1 MFCCNKNFNWNCLL
15 ELSNS
20 FFQFEFLCS
29 IKFWFVQCLIFS
41 GFEQKFIFLRY
52 LSILIRISIFFWL
65 AAWSKDSL
73 KKSVPSASFFV
84 DLSVWSLLE
93 NLSLNEKRQNLWY
106 NFEFLPQLENSGDP
120 PDFDN
125 GQKLSYWDCVYFLM
139 VTMSTVGYGDIYCVT
154 AIGRGFQV
162 LFLLVGLVS
171 T

>member
-1 MFCCNKNFNWNCLL
+1 MNF
-15 ELSNS
+15 
-20 FFQFEFLCS
+20 Q
-29 IKFWFVQCLIFS
+29 
-41 GFEQKFIFLRY
+41 
-52 LSILIRISIFFWL
+52 
-65 AAWSKDSL
+65 
-73 KKSVPSASFFV
+73 
-84 DLSVWSLLE
+84 
-93 NLSLNEKRQNLWY
+93 
-106 NFEFLPQLENSGDP
+106 FLPQLENSGDP